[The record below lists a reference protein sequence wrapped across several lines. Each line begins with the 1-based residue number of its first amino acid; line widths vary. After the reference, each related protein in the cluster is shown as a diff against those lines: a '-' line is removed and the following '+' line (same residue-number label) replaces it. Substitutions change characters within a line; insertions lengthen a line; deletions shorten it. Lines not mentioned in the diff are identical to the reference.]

1 MRRAKVYPNTSAFHY
16 RRVLVW
22 IRRLLFGAR
31 MVALHQMSRLEIVTT
46 ALVAFAV
53 AKGTWPK
60 RTPWISKRGSK
71 RPHRREVTDV
81 ALMMRR
87 ERVPRRWERV
97 TERRMETKEL
107 DFVVAAVQRATVL
120 AVVVVLAAKI
130 AHLHQGHR
138 QRRIKKAL
146 AALAVAAIEVRL
158 QYQEHYQI
166 THHPWRV
173 SCLRTS
179 STAAPAAVAKKT
191 SLQHSKTESVMKTD
205 RRQRDQSRGC
215 FEFVHPHLLQT
226 MILPVSSF
234 QLMASA
240 QINSSLPLEYLHPQ
254 RGPHLPL
261 A

>member
-1 MRRAKVYPNTSAFHY
+1 
-16 RRVLVW
+16 
-22 IRRLLFGAR
+22 
-31 MVALHQMSRLEIVTT
+31 MSRLEIVTT

-81 ALMMRR
+81 ALMMTR
-87 ERVPRRWERV
+87 EQVPRRWERV

-138 QRRIKKAL
+138 HRRIKKAL

-191 SLQHSKTESVMKTD
+191 SLQPSKTESVMKTD
-205 RRQRDQSRGC
+205 SRQRDQSRGC